1 MIRGLSQYR
10 VLGRLGHGGQGEVFL
25 ALDTRLK
32 RRVCIKLYHLSGSIA
47 ARRRAVLEARHLMLV
62 ESPQTVTIYDVV
74 SAGDRLALVFQYVP
88 GCTLERLLA
97 SEGRLSP
104 ANAMVVLTDLA
115 AALAALRRSGL
126 VHGDIKPANVLIDTQ
141 GRTVLADLGSS
152 LLAGEQ
158 WSSYSHESLS
168 PEQSRGEPAVL
179 LSDFYAL
186 GLLLYRMLYGE
197 HPFYDGGVLD
207 LRRMRAGL
215 GAAPVLTG
223 LSPRAMQSIET
234 LLRSL
239 LSSRLDAR
247 PQSTFDL
254 REQLREVRSRL
265 PAPSLAE
272 IAEQTKLQEP
282 VMGVVNV
289 RLPRK
294 LVRLPILQQG
304 QAWILSYWS
313 RGSLGARGLIVAA
326 GLAPIALATLAWLAP
341 GPCLALPMPQINI
354 GANARMTAM
363 NEQDLRVL
371 LSTLVKEASEDIVV
385 LGAGPADDSYYT
397 ATPAGLHNS
406 CIAQQSLSLRV
417 DCEAGRC
424 LLQLR
429 SEKGAL
435 SQEGQLS
442 VSQTASAL
450 QLKQSISQLLREQ
463 MGFLRG

>member
-10 VLGRLGHGGQGEVFL
+10 VLGRLGHGGQGEVYL

-32 RRVCIKLYHLSGSIA
+32 RRVCIKLYYLSGSMA

-74 SAGDRLALVFQYVP
+74 SAGGSVALVFQYIP
-88 GCTLERLLA
+88 GCTLEELLA
-97 SEGRLSP
+97 LEGRLSP
-104 ANAMVVLTDLA
+104 ENAMAVLTDLA
-115 AALAALRRSGL
+115 AALAALRQSGL
-126 VHGDIKPANVLIDTQ
+126 VHGDIKPANVLIDVQ
-141 GRTVLADLGSS
+141 GRTVLTDFGSS

-158 WSSYSHESLS
+158 WSSYSHESIS

-186 GLLLYRMLYGE
+186 GLLMYRMLYGE
-197 HPFYDGGVLD
+197 HPFYDGGALD
-207 LRRMRAGL
+207 VRRMRGGL
-215 GAAPVLTG
+215 EAAPVLAD
-223 LSPRAMQSIET
+223 LSPLAMQSIEK
-234 LLRSL
+234 LLLSL
-239 LSSRLDAR
+239 LASRSDAR

-254 REQLREVRSRL
+254 RERLREVRSRL
-265 PAPSLAE
+265 PAPNLAE
-272 IAEQTKLQEP
+272 IAPQMKLQEP
-282 VMGVVNV
+282 ALGVANV

-294 LVRLPILQQG
+294 LVRLPVWQQG
-304 QAWILSYWS
+304 QAWLFSYWS
-313 RGSLGARGLIVAA
+313 RGSLGARGLIVAV
-326 GLAPIALATLAWLAP
+326 GLAPIALVTLAWLAP

-363 NEQDLRVL
+363 NERDLRVL

-406 CIAQQSLSLRV
+406 CIPQQSLSLRV

-442 VSQTASAL
+442 VSQTASVL
-450 QLKQSISQLLREQ
+450 QLKQSLSQLLREQ
-463 MGFLRG
+463 IGFLRS